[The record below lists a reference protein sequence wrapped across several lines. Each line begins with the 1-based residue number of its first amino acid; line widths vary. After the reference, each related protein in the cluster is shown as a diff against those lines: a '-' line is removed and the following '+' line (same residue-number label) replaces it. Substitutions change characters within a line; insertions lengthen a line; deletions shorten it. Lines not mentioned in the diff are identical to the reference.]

1 VQKQVHFLEEV
12 LPVVSPSDNFFM
24 PDNLDKYV
32 PEFDEEDQRQRLAGF
47 NRDDLIHMLLRA
59 YKEKR
64 VLAKMLDEF
73 HAKFTRIQAVIE
85 EPSALLKAPGV
96 PGEDDLR
103 KMME

>member
-1 VQKQVHFLEEV
+1 
-12 LPVVSPSDNFFM
+12 M
-24 PDNLDKYV
+24 PDNIDRYV

-64 VLAKMLDEF
+64 ILAKMLDEST
-73 HAKFTRIQAVIE
+73 AKFSRIHAVIE
-85 EPSALLKAPGV
+85 EPSALLKAPGI
-96 PGEDDLR
+96 PGDDDLR